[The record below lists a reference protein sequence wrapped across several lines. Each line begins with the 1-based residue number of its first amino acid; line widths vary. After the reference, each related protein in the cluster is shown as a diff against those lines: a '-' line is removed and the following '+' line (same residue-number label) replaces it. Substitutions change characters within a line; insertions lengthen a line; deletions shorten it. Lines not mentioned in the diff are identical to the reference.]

1 MEEQLKKKKEKYYAI
16 WIFSEGGGKIKKIR
30 ISERMAKF
38 LKWTSLSIGGLFFFC
53 LIIFIWGFPKIKEH
67 GTLKKENYIYQN
79 VLKNSLVQIDE
90 IYKYISE
97 LKLLEKKI
105 RLTADIEGGNIT
117 SSATGGNDEEIGDET
132 PENKILLS
140 SKLERELSI
149 LKSEIQ
155 NTKRNYEELLPA
167 IEEKRDYMRSIP
179 LLWPVRGWVT
189 SEFGFRFSPM
199 VETYRFHQG
208 IDIATRPG
216 TPIIA
221 PADGRVVFAG
231 WEGTYGKT
239 ILINHGYGIVTR
251 YAHLSEMYVS
261 EGQMVKRW
269 EVIGT
274 VGDTG
279 ITTGPH
285 LHYEVI
291 VNGVPVN
298 PRDYLID

>member
-1 MEEQLKKKKEKYYAI
+1 MRRKAEKYYAI
-16 WIFSEGGGKIKKIR
+16 WIFSEGGGKVKKIR
-30 ISERMAKF
+30 ISEKMAKF
-38 LKWTSLSIGGLFFFC
+38 LKWVSISGAGIFFSC
-53 LIIFIWGFPKIKEH
+53 LVIFIWGLPKIKEH
-67 GTLKKENYIYQN
+67 ATLKKEKMFYQN
-79 VLKNSLVQIDE
+79 VIKNSLTQIDE

-105 RLTADIEGGNIT
+105 RVTADIEGGSNVVPFG
-117 SSATGGNDEEIGDET
+117 TGGTEEENIEDINS
-132 PENKILLS
+132 ENKPLLA
-140 SKLERELSI
+140 SKLEREISI
-149 LKSEIQ
+149 LKTEII
-155 NTKRNYEELLPA
+155 NTKRNYEELLPSV
-167 IEEKRDYMRSIP
+167 EEKRDYMRSVP

-189 SEFGFRFSPM
+189 SEFGFRFSP
-199 VETYRFHQG
+199 VLETHRFHQG

-239 ILINHGYGIVTR
+239 VLINHGYGIVTR
-251 YAHLSEMYVS
+251 YAHLSEIYVS
-261 EGQMVKRW
+261 EGQMLKRW

>member
-1 MEEQLKKKKEKYYAI
+1 MKKRKEKYYAI

-30 ISERMAKF
+30 ISEKMAKF
-38 LKWTSLSIGGLFFFC
+38 LKWTFISIVGLFFSC
-53 LIIFIWGFPKIKEH
+53 LGIFIWGLPKIKEY
-67 GTLKKENYIYQN
+67 GTLKKENYLYHN
-79 VLKNSLVQIDE
+79 VIKNSLVQIDE

-105 RLTADIEGGNIT
+105 RVSADIEGGSAIIST
-117 SSATGGNDEEIGDET
+117 ATGGNDEEVGDET
-132 PENKILLS
+132 LDHKILLS
-140 SKLERELSI
+140 SKLEKELSI

-167 IEEKRDYMRSIP
+167 IEEKKEYMRSIP

-189 SEFGFRFSPM
+189 SEFGFRFSPI
-199 VETYRFHQG
+199 VETYKFHQG
-208 IDIATRPG
+208 IDISTRPG
-216 TPIIA
+216 TPIIS
-221 PADGRVVFAG
+221 PADGRVIFAG

-251 YAHLSEMYVS
+251 YAHLSEIYVS

-298 PRDYLID
+298 PRNYLLD